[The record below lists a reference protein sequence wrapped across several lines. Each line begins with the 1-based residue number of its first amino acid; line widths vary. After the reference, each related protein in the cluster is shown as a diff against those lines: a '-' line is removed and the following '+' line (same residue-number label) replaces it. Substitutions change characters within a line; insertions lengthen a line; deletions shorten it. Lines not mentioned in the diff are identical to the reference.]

1 MPAADRDR
9 HRTVVACNAGLKH
22 AGTPLH
28 AEDRNSHATRTEDES
43 MSRAAAIARAHTALD
58 SGEFLADLAR
68 RVAIPS
74 TSQEPER
81 AEALRRYLEQEMSPS
96 LTRLGFASH
105 ILDNTSGPPFLIA
118 ERIEDPA
125 LLTVL
130 IYGHG
135 DTIRGLDE
143 AWRPGLSPWTLTIEG
158 NHLYG
163 RGSADNKGQHSVNIA
178 ALAAVLAERGHL
190 GFNAKILIEMGEEVG
205 SAGLRELCARHKHD
219 LLRADLMI
227 ASDGPRI
234 AAGRPTIFLG
244 ARGGYM
250 IDLIVD
256 LREGGH
262 HSGNWGGLLANPGI
276 ILAHALATITDARGT
291 ILVPEWR
298 PPLPDSVRRILH
310 DVEVGAEGN
319 GPRIDPDWGEAD
331 LTPAERVFGWNS
343 FEVLAFITGTP
354 EHPVNAIPGKARAH
368 CQLRYVV
375 GTDPDT
381 IIPAL
386 RQHLDRHGF
395 HQVEV
400 RRGGGGFFAASRLD
414 PDHPWVTFTVDSLT
428 RTAGRAPVILP
439 NLGGSLPND
448 IFVDVLELPAIWIPH
463 SYPGCSQHAPDEH
476 LLASVAREGLGLM
489 AGLFWDLGEAR
500 AAPRMGIA

>member
-1 MPAADRDR
+1 
-9 HRTVVACNAGLKH
+9 
-22 AGTPLH
+22 
-28 AEDRNSHATRTEDES
+28 
-43 MSRAAAIARAHTALD
+43 MSRTAAIARAHAALD
-58 SGEFLADLAR
+58 SGEFLADLGR

-81 AEALRRYLEQEMSPS
+81 AEALRRYLEQEMNPS
-96 LTRLGFASH
+96 LAPLGFTSH
-105 ILDNTSGPPFLIA
+105 VLDNPSGPPFLIA
-118 ERIEDPA
+118 ERIEDPS

-135 DTIRGLDE
+135 DTIRGLDDD
-143 AWRPGLSPWTLTIEG
+143 WRPGLSPWTLTVEG
-158 NHLYG
+158 DRLYG
-163 RGSADNKGQHSVNIA
+163 RGSADNKGQHSINIA
-178 ALAAVLAERGHL
+178 ALAAVLTERGHL
-190 GFNAKILIEMGEEVG
+190 GFNVRILIEMGEEVG
-205 SAGLRELCARHKHD
+205 SAGLRELCARYKQS

-234 AAGRPTIFLG
+234 AAERPTIFLG

-276 ILAHALATITDARGT
+276 ILAHALASITDARGT

-298 PPLPDSVRRILH
+298 PPLPDSVRRILQG
-310 DVEVGAEGN
+310 VEVGEDGN
-319 GPRIDPDWGEAD
+319 GPRIDRDWGEED

-343 FEVLAFITGTP
+343 FEVLAFTTGTP

-375 GTDPDT
+375 GTDADA

-386 RQHLDRHGF
+386 RRHLDRHGF

-414 PDHPWVTFTVDSLT
+414 PEHPWVAF
-428 RTAGRAPVILP
+428 TAGSIARTTGRPPVILP

-448 IFVDVLELPAIWIPH
+448 IFVDVLGLPAIWIPH

-476 LLASVAREGLGLM
+476 LLASIAREGLGLM
-489 AGLFWDLGEAR
+489 AGLFWDLGDAASTAR
-500 AAPRMGIA
+500 ATVA